1 MSYSRVMSDMSLF
14 KKIHQPLV
22 LPFDRLP
29 ANQKEFKKLKILNYG
44 LEVQAGKFSF
54 GEKSSITLIR

>member
-1 MSYSRVMSDMSLF
+1 MSDMSLF

-29 ANQKEFKKLKILNYG
+29 ANQKKEFKKLKILNYG